1 MCYTICFVPLVAA
14 AVDTNPMFFWEDGRI
29 VFRGAQGIAASRG
42 SNIGTS
48 GNDQTLGDYPY
59 LPPPPPPP
67 PGNNG
72 GIQGSSGA
80 NFGASG
86 NDPTLGDYPYLP
98 PSPPPP
104 PGNNVQ
110 SGIKAASGVNVGT
123 IGKELFL
130 PPAYPPTPTPPM
142 PIIVYNQQ
150 ATATTKSPVMTD
162 PFCKYCLR
170 SKGPWCSSLFC
181 KVKSVAP
188 SPPWPWHGLKRPWHV
203 IGKPW

>member
-1 MCYTICFVPLVAA
+1 MRYTQCFVLLVAA
-14 AVDTNPMFFWEDGRI
+14 TVDTNPMFFWENGRV

-59 LPPPPPPP
+59 LPPPPPPR
-67 PGNNG
+67 NNG

-80 NFGASG
+80 NFEAIG

-98 PSPPPP
+98 PPPPPP

>member
-1 MCYTICFVPLVAA
+1 MRYTQCFVLLVAA
-14 AVDTNPMFFWEDGRI
+14 MVDTNPMLFWGDYGS
-29 VFRGAQGIAASRG
+29 VYRG
-42 SNIGTS
+42 SIMASSGGNVGAS
-48 GNDQTLGDYPY
+48 GNDPTLGDYPY

-67 PGNNG
+67 PGHSG
-72 GIQGSSGA
+72 GIHGSSGC
-80 NFGASG
+80 NVGASG

-98 PSPPPP
+98 PPPP

-110 SGIKAASGVNVGT
+110 SGIKAANGGNVGS
-123 IGKELFL
+123 IGNEQFL
-130 PPAYPPTPTPPM
+130 PPPYLPTPPP